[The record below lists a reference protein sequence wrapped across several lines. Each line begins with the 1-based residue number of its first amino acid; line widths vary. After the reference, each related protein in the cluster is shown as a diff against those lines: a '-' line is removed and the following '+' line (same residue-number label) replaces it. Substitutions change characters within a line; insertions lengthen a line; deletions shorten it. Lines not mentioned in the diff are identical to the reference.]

1 MRGLRA
7 KIGNQPPCRFGSR
20 YRGSARA
27 AAAVQHTDRKPRPV
41 SGTSPSGLYRQLLES
56 WNRRD
61 PAGYAAL
68 FADDS
73 HVIGFDGSQMHGRGE
88 IEASLRQ
95 IFADHQTAAYV
106 GKAKAESQLGG
117 DVAIVRAICG
127 MVPPGR
133 SELNPAVNAIQAL
146 VAVRSAGGWKIAHFQ
161 NTPAQF
167 HGRPDLADAL
177 TNELRQLL

>member
-1 MRGLRA
+1 M
-7 KIGNQPPCRFGSR
+7 
-20 YRGSARA
+20 
-27 AAAVQHTDRKPRPV
+27 

-61 PAGYAAL
+61 PSGYAAL
-68 FADDS
+68 FADDG
-73 HVIGFDGSQMHGRGE
+73 HAIGFDGSQMHGRGE
-88 IEASLRQ
+88 IEASLRR
-95 IFADHQTAAYV
+95 IFADHLTAAYV
-106 GKAKAESQLGG
+106 GKVKAETQLGD
-117 DVAIVRAICG
+117 DVTVVRAICG

-133 SELNPAVNAIQAL
+133 SELNPAVNAIQTL
-146 VAVRSAGGWKIAHFQ
+146 VAVRSAGRWKIAHFQ

>member
-1 MRGLRA
+1 
-7 KIGNQPPCRFGSR
+7 
-20 YRGSARA
+20 
-27 AAAVQHTDRKPRPV
+27 V
-41 SGTSPSGLYRQLLES
+41 YRQLLES

-68 FADDS
+68 FADDG
-73 HVIGFDGSQMHGRGE
+73 HAVGFDGSQMHGRGE

-95 IFADHQTAAYV
+95 IFADHQTATYV

-117 DVAIVRAICG
+117 DVAVVRAICG

-133 SELNPAVNAIQAL
+133 SELNPAANAIQAL

-177 TNELRQLL
+177 TTELRQLLWPRAVPRRSPRAQRPGPLTVRVWRPQAKTSQ